1 MVYVFKDN
9 DKEAIVTANDDKQIY
24 GQSEIAKIKAVDKL
38 ISSHCYVFRGYR
50 NVILG
55 KNELSC

>member
-24 GQSEIAKIKAVDKL
+24 GQSETAKIKAVD
-38 ISSHCYVFRGYR
+38 
-50 NVILG
+50 
-55 KNELSC
+55 